1 MTDKNDEH
9 RKHLIS
15 SLPAILTGSAALIA
29 ALTTTYVNLH
39 NNDKD
44 KSAPAAAAPVA
55 AAAPTSPAKPPEP
68 TGPQRLHLHVERIV
82 VHSDGTAGTT
92 DWRFSVE
99 VADEPR
105 FAFDQDGLTDEGG
118 RNFAIPD
125 SDGTEVTVTPEHP
138 LKLVVKGWKRS
149 VLHAS
154 SPVPDAIGEGR
165 ILPDGKIEPVP
176 VNAATPD
183 AGAFTFHFAA
193 EPASVSAAE
202 AGKAP

>member
-1 MTDKNDEH
+1 MAEKNDEH

-15 SLPAILTGSAALIA
+15 TLPAILTGAATLIA
-29 ALTTTYVNLH
+29 ALTATYVNLR
-39 NNDKD
+39 NDKD
-44 KSAPAAAAPVA
+44 KAPAAVPAAVAAPAPARPAVA
-55 AAAPTSPAKPPEP
+55 S
-68 TGPQRLHLHVERIV
+68 GPKRVHLRVERIV

-105 FAFDQDGLTDEGG
+105 FAFEQDGLTDEGG
-118 RNFAIPD
+118 RNFAEPGG
-125 SDGTEVTVTPEHP
+125 DGADVTLPAERP

-149 VLHAS
+149 VLHAAS
-154 SPVPDAIGEGR
+154 AVPDAIGEGR
-165 ILPDGKIEPVP
+165 ILPDGSIAPVL

-193 EPASVSAAE
+193 DAATG
-202 AGKAP
+202 AAK

>member
-1 MTDKNDEH
+1 MAEKNDEH

-15 SLPAILTGSAALIA
+15 TLPAILTGAATLIA
-29 ALTTTYVNLH
+29 ALTATYVNLR
-39 NNDKD
+39 NDKD
-44 KSAPAAAAPVA
+44 KAPAAVPAAVAAPAPARPAVA
-55 AAAPTSPAKPPEP
+55 S
-68 TGPQRLHLHVERIV
+68 GPKRVHLRVERIV

-105 FAFDQDGLTDEGG
+105 FAFEQDGLTDEGG
-118 RNFAIPD
+118 RNFAEPGG
-125 SDGTEVTVTPEHP
+125 DGADVALPAERP

-149 VLHAS
+149 VLHAAS
-154 SPVPDAIGEGR
+154 AVPDAIGEGR
-165 ILPDGKIEPVP
+165 ILPDGSIAPVP

-193 EPASVSAAE
+193 DAATG
-202 AGKAP
+202 AAK